1 MDKEVEAQRPNVPGA
16 VHAQEN
22 GIVNATKEKIPA
34 LSKVIDDVE
43 GPLAPEDP
51 DKPAADNG
59 AADGS
64 EPQEEQEL
72 VGYIGAANGAYIL
85 ADYGRDA
92 DAFREA
98 LPKALENL
106 PRHFAQYSM
115 GYGRLFVLFQRH
127 HPGLVLVLLGYNPLP
142 KAHAQTLL
150 GSVAGPLAAATGVTI
165 TPYSASAPHAA
176 GKWKG
181 GLAGAEREKLSAALA
196 ALAGGLR
203 GVVGSTMACMKR
215 VVSRW

>member
-16 VHAQEN
+16 VSRSRN
-22 GIVNATKEKIPA
+22 GIVNATEEKIPA

-85 ADYGRDA
+85 ADYGEGCGRFPRGIA
-92 DAFREA
+92 EGSGEFARPFRTVFHGLRAAVCAFS
-98 LPKALENL
+98 KAP
-106 PRHFAQYSM
+106 PRA
-115 GYGRLFVLFQRH
+115 GACAA
-127 HPGLVLVLLGYNPLP
+127 GLQPAP

-181 GLAGAEREKLSAALA
+181 GLAGRS
-196 ALAGGLR
+196 GR
-203 GVVGSTMACMKR
+203 S
-215 VVSRW
+215 